1 MTEKEMYQLIMSL
14 KSQISTRTC
23 DFAGK
28 HIFQAGKGD
37 EIHLMM
43 KGKESTKISDIMQIH
58 EPVSRLL
65 ETSQTAHQR
74 FSLEIQF
81 SKLL

>member
-43 KGKESTKISDIMQIH
+43 KGKESTKRSDIMQIH
-58 EPVSRLL
+58 EPCLGHFRTPKRRGKPLTRDS
-65 ETSQTAHQR
+65 A
-74 FSLEIQF
+74 
-81 SKLL
+81 